1 MSDFFPHG
9 VVLGKYGILNE
20 ERGTAMRS
28 VIVIDPEGIVRQ
40 VHTYQGV
47 RPDPNDILAELEQ
60 MQAG

>member
-1 MSDFFPHG
+1 
-9 VVLGKYGILNE
+9 
-20 ERGTAMRS
+20 MRS